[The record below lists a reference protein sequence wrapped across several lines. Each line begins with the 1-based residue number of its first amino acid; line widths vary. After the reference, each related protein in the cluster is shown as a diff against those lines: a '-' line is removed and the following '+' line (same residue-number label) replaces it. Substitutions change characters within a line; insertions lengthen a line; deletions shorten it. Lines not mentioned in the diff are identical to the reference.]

1 MNGWMNEKLRKIIK
15 KKKTKD
21 CSFNILITQL

>member
-21 CSFNILITQL
+21 CSFNILITL

>member
-1 MNGWMNEKLRKIIK
+1 MNGWMNERLRKII